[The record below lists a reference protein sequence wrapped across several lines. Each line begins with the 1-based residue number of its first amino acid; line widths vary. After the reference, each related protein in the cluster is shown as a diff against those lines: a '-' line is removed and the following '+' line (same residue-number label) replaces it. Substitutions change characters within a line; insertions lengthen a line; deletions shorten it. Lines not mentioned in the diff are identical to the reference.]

1 MMQKR
6 FTSTQRLVGR
16 ENPRRG
22 AKCSPGHLSAESAGS
37 VSQPIHSN
45 FVLEEQ
51 YMKHRGTALSLSVV
65 ALLFA
70 LATARAQ
77 TYNPVYT
84 YPIGSGAYSGITWPS
99 LLSQGQDGAL
109 YSTIQNNGDTYGSV
123 YEITTEGQYTMLYA
137 FCAEGSPCAS
147 TGGYPTGGV
156 TLGWDGNL
164 WGTTKGGG
172 KDGAGTAFK
181 ITPAGTLTSLYS
193 FTNGKDDSAPTYTL
207 LQGQDGNMYGV
218 SEEQYDGQYG
228 SFFKLTTKGKISSYP
243 FDYTDGYTPN
253 LPVQGTDLNF
263 YGTTQSGGDAACVC
277 GVIYKATAAG
287 KITVLHSFSGYVSS
301 TQYDGSRPIGILV
314 EGADG
319 NFYGTTYQGGEY
331 NAGTVFKI
339 TPSGTYSLL
348 HSFSFQSP
356 TYDGQ
361 LPIAGLTLGT
371 DGDFYGVTSNGG
383 TQNGGAIFAITPSG
397 KETVLY
403 SFCSVSCLDGFVP
416 TTPLVLHTDGIFY
429 GNTAGNSNG
438 GSVFYSFKTGLKPF
452 VKLVTWSGKDGAT
465 AEILGQGF
473 TGTKTVSFNG
483 VAAKFDNVSDTYM
496 TATVPAG
503 ALTGPVTVTTFSS
516 TLRSDRNFL
525 VTPQITSFTPTS
537 GVVGTSVTITGISL
551 TQTTAVTI
559 GTKTASFTVDSDT
572 QMTATVP
579 AGAKTGKTITVTT
592 PGGTATSK
600 AKFTVVPE
608 VTGFSPTSGPVGT
621 SVTITGNS
629 FTGTTQVTF
638 GGVAATSYKAK
649 SDTTVDA
656 LVPMGAVTGTIA
668 VTTPGGTGTSTTKFT
683 ITK

>member
-1 MMQKR
+1 MK
-6 FTSTQRLVGR
+6 
-16 ENPRRG
+16 
-22 AKCSPGHLSAESAGS
+22 
-37 VSQPIHSN
+37 N
-45 FVLEEQ
+45 F
-51 YMKHRGTALSLSVV
+51 GTKFLMSFLRSLSISAV
-65 ALLFA
+65 LL
-70 LATARAQ
+70 LAVTAATAQ
-77 TYNPVYT
+77 TYTNLYA
-84 YPIGSGAYSGITWPS
+84 YPGTDNNTSGITWPS
-99 LLSQGQDGAL
+99 VMSQGQDGDL
-109 YSTIQNNGDTYGSV
+109 YSTIQTNGSYQYGSV
-123 YEITTEGQYTMLYA
+123 YKMSTSGGYTLLYS
-137 FCAEGSPCAS
+137 FCGEGSPCAS
-147 TGGYPTGGV
+147 TGANPTGGV

-164 WGTTKGGG
+164 WGTTYNGG

-181 ITPAGTLTSLYS
+181 MTPAGDLTSLYS

-218 SEEQYDGQYG
+218 SEAQYEGQYG
-228 SFFKLTTKGKISSYP
+228 SFFKLTTKGKISAYP
-243 FDYTDGYTPN
+243 FDYTDGSSPN

-263 YGTTQSGGDAACVC
+263 YGTTQGGGNAACAC

-287 KITVLHSFSGYVSS
+287 KITVLHNFSGYVSS

-319 NFYGTTYQGGEY
+319 NYYGTTYQGGEY

-339 TPSGTYSLL
+339 TPSGTYTLL
-348 HSFSFQSP
+348 HSFSFQAP

-371 DGDFYGVTSNGG
+371 DGNFYGTTAYGG
-383 TQNGGAIFAITPSG
+383 TQNGGAIFEITPAG

-403 SFCSVSCLDGFVP
+403 NFCVVSCYDGFIP
-416 TTPLVLHTDGIFY
+416 TTPMVLHTDGIFY

-438 GSVFYSFKTGLKPF
+438 GSVFYSFKTKLKPF
-452 VKLVTWSGKDGAT
+452 VKLVTWSGKDGAS

-473 TGTKTVSFNG
+473 TGTTAVSFNG
-483 VAAKFDNVSDTYM
+483 IAAKFDNVSDTYM

-516 TLRSDRNFL
+516 SLKSDRNFL
-525 VTPQITSFTPTS
+525 VTPQIASFAPTS
-537 GVVGTSVTITGISL
+537 GVVGTSVTITGVSL

-559 GTKTASFTVDSDT
+559 GTKPASFAVDSDT
-572 QMTATVP
+572 QITATVP
-579 AGAKTGKTITVTT
+579 AGAKTGTTITVTT
-592 PGGTATSK
+592 AGGTATSK

-608 VTGFSPTSGPVGT
+608 VTSFTPTSGLTGT

-629 FTGTTQVTF
+629 FTGTTKVTF

-656 LVPMGAVTGTIA
+656 LVPTGAVTGPIA
-668 VTTPGGTGTSTTKFT
+668 VTTAGGTGTSTTKFT
-683 ITK
+683 VTQ